1 MLSSIRSRVIVIVL
15 LVVGSIYFLFPRTVT
30 LRVRGADGVMHDDTV
45 TRVPL
50 KRGLDL
56 QGGMHLAL
64 ELDQSK
70 QVSADPKKDL
80 DLALTVLRK
89 RIDEFGVEEPL
100 VQKAGDSRIV
110 VELAGITE
118 PARAKAIVQ
127 RSAFLEFRITD
138 KTNALE
144 KVLPSMDRTLRGMG
158 IRGDTGT
165 GKPSAVQQLLGGDTA
180 KAAKDSAAKPEAKG
194 AAKGETKGKN
204 ADKDAKAAKPDSARP
219 DTTPVVGGVL
229 SGLIQPAGAVAGT
242 ATPGEYVVPETA
254 FPRVDSLINIPAV
267 ARQLPRGLVLRWSA
281 APTSIGVQSYRYLYV
296 LDDRPIVTGSNLEDA
311 RAQLDPLT
319 NGPIVTFQLDRA
331 GGRKFGDETGRHV
344 GDFMAILLDGR
355 VQGRPPVIQSRIG
368 RNGQITLGNKSL
380 QEAQDLALTLKAGAL
395 PIPLKIVEERQ
406 VGASLGQDSIRDGIT
421 AGIVGTAMVILI
433 MLVFYRMSGVLA
445 VAALALYILFTLGG
459 LSMID
464 ATLTLPGLAGIVL
477 SVGIAVDAN
486 VLIFE
491 RIREELLHGKTV
503 RLSVDEGFKH
513 AMNAIIDSNVSTV
526 LTALFL
532 FQFGTGPVKGFAV
545 TLIMGIIASMITAVF
560 VTRTFFM
567 IWLQR
572 RPTMSTLSI

>member
-1 MLSSIRSRVIVIVL
+1 MFASIRSRLIVIAL
-15 LVVGSIYFLFPRTVT
+15 LVIGSIYFLFPRTVS
-30 LRVRGADGVMHDDTV
+30 LRERGANGVMRDTTV

-70 QVSADPKKDL
+70 QVSADPKRDL

-100 VQKAGDSRIV
+100 VQKAGDDRIV

-127 RSAFLEFRITD
+127 RSAFLEFRITN

-144 KVLPSMDRTLRGMG
+144 KSLPAMDRVLRGLG
-158 IRGDTGT
+158 VKAEAAPGA
-165 GKPSAVQQLLGGDTA
+165 GKPSAVEQLLGGDSAKKTAAAKPADSA
-180 KAAKDSAAKPEAKG
+180 KAAPDSAAA
-194 AAKGETKGKN
+194 
-204 ADKDAKAAKPDSARP
+204 
-219 DTTPVVGGVL
+219 DTTPVPGGVL
-229 SGLIQPAGAVAGT
+229 SGLIQEAGAVAGT
-242 ATPGEYVVPETA
+242 ATPGEYAVPETA

-267 ARQLPRGLVLRWSA
+267 TRQLPRGVVLRWSA
-281 APTSIGVQSYRYLYV
+281 APTSIGVQQYRLLYA

-311 RAQLDPLT
+311 GAQLDQLT

-344 GDFMAILLDGR
+344 GDYMAILLDGR
-355 VQGRPPVIQSRIG
+355 VQGRPPVIQSRIS

-406 VGASLGQDSIRDGIT
+406 VGASLGSDSIRKGVT
-421 AGIVGTAMVILI
+421 AGVVGTAMVILI
-433 MLVFYRMSGVLA
+433 MLVFYRLSGVLA

-459 LSMID
+459 LSMIE

-491 RIREELLHGKTV
+491 RIREELVHGKTV
-503 RLSVDEGFKH
+503 RLAVDEGFKH

-545 TLIMGIIASMITAVF
+545 TLIMGIVASMITAVF

-572 RPTMSTLSI
+572 RPAMTTLSI